1 MENVT
6 TKIKS
11 PTPLQRLIVFVVLAV
26 PWILLDQ
33 SIGFLFPSWHRSLT
47 HSISEGCIWAALM
60 VLFMPAFVGWT
71 TRLRSK

>member
-11 PTPLQRLIVFVVLAV
+11 PTPLQRLVVFVVLAV
-26 PWILLDQ
+26 PWILFDQ
-33 SIGFLFPSWHRSLT
+33 SIGFLFPSWQRSLT

-60 VLFMPAFVGWT
+60 VLFMPVFVGWT